1 MSHSLVILES
11 PYGSPDPAG
20 VAANVKY
27 LQRCIRHSV
36 LTCGES
42 PYASHQML
50 TAALDDCSP
59 EEREVGIKAGFAWR
73 TVAAKTVVYLD
84 RGLSRG
90 MVFGIQ
96 DALKVGCPIELRS
109 FAPVTHEVSSRLEV
123 LGLPIT
129 QIVEWPEDLN
139 PTPQEQRIVTG
150 VVYEPDVVTS
160 TG

>member
-1 MSHSLVILES
+1 MPHTLVILES
-11 PYGSPDPAG
+11 PYGSPDPAV
-20 VAANVKY
+20 VAANVEY
-27 LQRCIRHSV
+27 LQRCIRHSI

-73 TVAAKTVVYLD
+73 TTATQTVVYLD

-96 DALKVGCPIELRS
+96 DALKVGHPIVLRA
-109 FAPVTHEVSSRLEV
+109 FGEVTAEVRAQLET
-123 LGLPIT
+123 LGIKYAGCLDRSAFIG
-129 QIVEWPEDLN
+129 ED
-139 PTPQEQRIVTG
+139 
-150 VVYEPDVVTS
+150 D
-160 TG
+160 